1 MFAPKIRQTIYAVG
15 TIATALLGIL
25 SLWKFVDP
33 ATASVVNA
41 GLAGILSLLG
51 AGAAGTAAVAVNKQR
66 HDGTFEAPLEVS
78 PADAVVGGIQAVL
91 GAKQAAERELN
102 RVQQAIAEAVNDI
115 PVLGPLA
122 TQIFDQLKK

>member
-1 MFAPKIRQTIYAVG
+1 MFAPKIRQTIYAIG

-25 SLWKFVDP
+25 SLWKVVDP

-51 AGAAGTAAVAVNKQR
+51 AGAAGTAVVAVNKQR
-66 HDGTFEAPLEVS
+66 HDGTFDTPPEAS
-78 PADAVVGGIQAVL
+78 PADMVVGGIQAVL
-91 GAKQAAERELN
+91 EAKKNAERELN
-102 RVQQAIAEAVNDI
+102 RVQDAISGAIEDI

-122 TQIFDQLKK
+122 TQVLDQLKK